1 MGYRAFPLLHVPYR
15 SFLKGKS
22 DGMVQ
27 SKKQKYTFLA
37 FCLIPTFIMFAI
49 FTLYPLFS
57 GLYYSFFD
65 WSGSSQNKDFIGID
79 NYIKLFNDAIIP
91 GTIIHD
97 YFLVATKVIGI
108 MVMALF
114 IAVALTQLKIKEA
127 PFYRIVFFFPNI
139 MSVVVIGIL
148 WTFIYNP
155 SLGLINSGLEFIGL
169 ESWARPWLGSET
181 WALPS
186 LVLPSIWA
194 GIGLFML
201 MLMGGIANVS
211 KSYYEAAEID
221 GANEWQQFW
230 KVTLPLIWPQ
240 IKISV
245 LYIVITTLNGSFIIV
260 QVMTGGGPNNS
271 THVMGSYLYQQAFVQ
286 FNFGYGATIGVM
298 ILIFSLLT
306 VLILQFFMRRDKVE
320 Y

>member
-1 MGYRAFPLLHVPYR
+1 
-15 SFLKGKS
+15 
-22 DGMVQ
+22 MVQ
-27 SKKQKYTFLA
+27 SKKQKYLFLA
-37 FCLIPTFIMFAI
+37 FCLIPTFILFAI

-65 WSGSSQNKDFIGID
+65 WSGSSQNKDFVGLA
-79 NYIKLFNDAIIP
+79 NYIKLVKDAIIP
-91 GTIIHD
+91 NTIIHD

-114 IAVALTQLKIKEA
+114 FAVALTQLKIKEA

-155 SLGLINSGLEFIGL
+155 NLGLVNSGLEFIGL
-169 ESWARPWLGSET
+169 ESLAKPWLGDEE

-186 LVLPSIWA
+186 LVLPSVWA

-201 MLMGGIANVS
+201 LLMGGISNVS
-211 KSYYEAAEID
+211 KSYYEAAELD
-221 GANEWQQFW
+221 GASEWQQFW

-240 IKISV
+240 VKISI

-260 QVMTGGGPNNS
+260 QVMTGGGPNNA

-286 FNFGYGATIGVM
+286 YNFGYGATIGVM
-298 ILIFSLLT
+298 ILIISLLT
-306 VLILQFFMRRDKVE
+306 VLILQFIMRRDKVE

>member
-1 MGYRAFPLLHVPYR
+1 
-15 SFLKGKS
+15 
-22 DGMVQ
+22 MVQ
-27 SKKQKYTFLA
+27 SKKQKYLFLA
-37 FCLIPTFIMFAI
+37 FCLVPTFILFSI

-57 GLYYSFFD
+57 GLYFSFFD
-65 WSGSSQNKDFIGID
+65 WSGSSANKNFIGFD
-79 NYIKLFNDAIIP
+79 NYIKLFKDEIFP
-91 GTIIHD
+91 QTIIHD
-97 YFLVATKVIGI
+97 YFLVVTKVIGI
-108 MVMALF
+108 MVLAIF
-114 IAVALTQLKIKEA
+114 FAVALTQLKIKEA
-127 PFYRIVFFFPNI
+127 PFYRVIFFFPNI

-169 ESWARPWLGSET
+169 GEWARPWLGDEK

-201 MLMGGIANVS
+201 MLIGGISNVS

-230 KVTLPLIWPQ
+230 KVTLPLVWPQ

-260 QVMTGGGPNNS
+260 QIMTGGGPNNS

-298 ILIFSLLT
+298 ILIISLIT
-306 VLILQFFMRRDKVE
+306 VLILQFFMKREKVQ

>member
-1 MGYRAFPLLHVPYR
+1 MQLFIE
-15 SFLKGKS
+15 KG

-37 FCLIPTFIMFAI
+37 FCLVPTFIMFSI

-65 WSGSSQNKDFIGID
+65 WSGSSQVKTFIGFD
-79 NYIKLFNDAIIP
+79 NYIKLINDSIIP

-97 YFLVATKVIGI
+97 YFLVVTKVIGI
-108 MVMALF
+108 MVLAMF
-114 IAVALTQLKIKEA
+114 FAVALTQLKIKEA
-127 PFYRIVFFFPNI
+127 PFYRVVFFFPNI

-155 SLGLINSGLEFIGL
+155 SLGLVNSGLAFLGL
-169 ESWARPWLGSET
+169 ENWARPWLGDET

-221 GANEWQQFW
+221 GASEWQQFW
-230 KVTLPLIWPQ
+230 KVTLPLVWPQ

-260 QVMTGGGPNNS
+260 QIMTKGGPNNA
-271 THVMGSYLYQQAFVQ
+271 THVMGSYLYEQAFIRY
-286 FNFGYGATIGVM
+286 NFGYGATIGVM
-298 ILIFSLLT
+298 ILILSLIT
-306 VLILQFFMRRDKVE
+306 VLVLQLFMRRDKVE

>member
-1 MGYRAFPLLHVPYR
+1 
-15 SFLKGKS
+15 
-22 DGMVQ
+22 MVQ
-27 SKKQKYTFLA
+27 SRRQKYTFLA
-37 FCLIPTFIMFAI
+37 FCLIPTFILFAI

-65 WSGSSQNKDFIGID
+65 WSGSSQHKEFIGLG
-79 NYIKLFNDAIIP
+79 NYVKLIKDSVIP
-91 GTIIHD
+91 KTIIHD
-97 YFLVATKVIGI
+97 YFLVVTKIIGI
-108 MVMALF
+108 MVLAMF
-114 IAVALTQLKIKEA
+114 FAVALTQLKIKEA

-148 WTFIYNP
+148 WMFIYNP
-155 SLGLINSGLEFIGL
+155 SLGLINSGLKFLGL
-169 ESWARPWLGSET
+169 DNLARPWLGSET

-186 LVLPSIWA
+186 LILPAVWA

-211 KSYYEAAEID
+211 KSYYEAARID

-230 KVTLPLIWPQ
+230 KVTLPLVWPQ

-245 LYIVITTLNGSFIIV
+245 LYIIITTLNGSFILV

-271 THVMGSYLYQQAFVQ
+271 THVMGSYLYQQAFVH

-298 ILIFSLLT
+298 ILILSLIT
-306 VLILQFFMRRDKVE
+306 VLIFQFFMRRERVE

>member
-1 MGYRAFPLLHVPYR
+1 
-15 SFLKGKS
+15 
-22 DGMVQ
+22 MVQ

-37 FCLIPTFIMFAI
+37 FCLIPTFIMFSI

-57 GLYYSFFD
+57 GLYFSFFE
-65 WSGSSQNKDFIGID
+65 WSGATQEKTFIGFD
-79 NYIKLFNDAIIP
+79 NYIKLFNDSIIP
-91 GTIIHD
+91 RTIYHD
-97 YFLVATKVIGI
+97 YFLVATKVVGI
-108 MVMALF
+108 MVLALF
-114 IAVALTQLKIKEA
+114 FAVALTQLKIKEA

-148 WTFIYNP
+148 WAFIYNP
-155 SLGLINSGLEFIGL
+155 SMGLVNSGLEAIGL
-169 ESWARPWLGSET
+169 ESWTRAWLGNED
-181 WALPS
+181 WALAS
-186 LVLPSIWA
+186 LVLPSVWA

-230 KVTLPLIWPQ
+230 KVTLPLVWPQ
-240 IKISV
+240 IKISI

-271 THVMGSYLYQQAFVQ
+271 THVMGSYLYQQAFQ
-286 FNFGYGATIGVM
+286 QYDFGYGATIGVM
-298 ILIFSLLT
+298 ILIISLIT
-306 VLILQFFMRRDKVE
+306 VLILQFLMRRERVE

>member
-1 MGYRAFPLLHVPYR
+1 
-15 SFLKGKS
+15 
-22 DGMVQ
+22 MVQ
-27 SKKQKYTFLA
+27 SSRQKYTFLA
-37 FCLIPTFIMFAI
+37 FCLVPTFIMFAI

-57 GLYYSFFD
+57 GLYYSFFKF
-65 WSGSSQNKDFIGID
+65 SGSSQLKEFIGFS
-79 NYIKLFNDAIIP
+79 NYIRLFNDAIIP
-91 GTIIHD
+91 KTIIHD
-97 YFLVATKVIGI
+97 YFLVVTKVIGI
-108 MVMALF
+108 MILAMF
-114 IAVALTQLKIKEA
+114 FAVALTQLKIKEA
-127 PFYRIVFFFPNI
+127 PFYRVVFFFPNI

-148 WTFIYNP
+148 WQFIYNP
-155 SLGLINSGLEFIGL
+155 NLGLVNSGLEFLGL
-169 ESWARPWLGSET
+169 ESWAKPWLGDEK

-186 LVLPSIWA
+186 LVLPSVWA

-230 KVTLPLIWPQ
+230 KVTIPLVWPQ
-240 IKISV
+240 IKVSI

-260 QVMTGGGPNNS
+260 QIMTGGGPNNA

-286 FNFGYGATIGVM
+286 YNFGYGAAIGVM
-298 ILIFSLLT
+298 ILILSLIT
-306 VLILQFFMRRDKVE
+306 VLILQLFLKREEVE

>member
-1 MGYRAFPLLHVPYR
+1 
-15 SFLKGKS
+15 
-22 DGMVQ
+22 
-27 SKKQKYTFLA
+27 
-37 FCLIPTFIMFAI
+37 MFSI

-57 GLYYSFFD
+57 GLYYSFFE
-65 WSGSSQNKDFIGID
+65 WSGSSQDKTFIGFE
-79 NYIKLFNDAIIP
+79 NYIKLFNDSIIP
-91 GTIIHD
+91 RTIYHD
-97 YFLVATKVIGI
+97 YFLVGTKIVGI
-108 MVMALF
+108 MVLALF
-114 IAVALTQLKIKEA
+114 FAVALTQLKIKEA

-148 WTFIYNP
+148 WSFIYNP
-155 SLGLINSGLEFIGL
+155 SMGLVNSGLEAIGL
-169 ESWARPWLGSET
+169 ESWTRAWLGNED
-181 WALPS
+181 WALAS
-186 LVLPSIWA
+186 LVLPSVWA

-230 KVTLPLIWPQ
+230 KVTLPLVWPQ
-240 IKISV
+240 IKISI

-271 THVMGSYLYQQAFVQ
+271 THVMGSYLYQQAFTQ
-286 FNFGYGATIGVM
+286 YNFGYGATIGVM
-298 ILIFSLLT
+298 ILIISLIT
-306 VLILQFFMRRDKVE
+306 VLILQFLMRRERVE

>member
-1 MGYRAFPLLHVPYR
+1 
-15 SFLKGKS
+15 
-22 DGMVQ
+22 MVQ

-37 FCLIPTFIMFAI
+37 FCLIPTFIMFSI

-57 GLYYSFFD
+57 GLYYSFFE
-65 WSGSSQNKDFIGID
+65 WSGSSQDKTFIGFD
-79 NYIKLFNDAIIP
+79 NYIELFNDDIIP
-91 GTIIHD
+91 QTIYHD
-97 YFLVATKVIGI
+97 YFLVAAKVVGI
-108 MVMALF
+108 MVLALF
-114 IAVALTQLKIKEA
+114 FAVALTQLKIKEA

-148 WTFIYNP
+148 WAFIYNP
-155 SLGLINSGLEFIGL
+155 SMGLVNSGLEAIGL
-169 ESWARPWLGSET
+169 ESWTRAWLGDED

-186 LVLPSIWA
+186 LILPSVWA

-230 KVTLPLIWPQ
+230 KVTLPLVWPQ
-240 IKISV
+240 IKISI

-271 THVMGSYLYQQAFVQ
+271 THVMGSYLYQQAFQ
-286 FNFGYGATIGVM
+286 QYNFGYGATIGVM
-298 ILIFSLLT
+298 ILILSLFT
-306 VLILQFFMRRDKVE
+306 VMILQFLMRRERVE

>member
-1 MGYRAFPLLHVPYR
+1 
-15 SFLKGKS
+15 
-22 DGMVQ
+22 MVQ

-37 FCLIPTFIMFAI
+37 FCLVPTFIMFSI

-57 GLYYSFFD
+57 GLYYSFFE
-65 WSGSSQNKDFIGID
+65 WSGASQDKTFIGFD
-79 NYIKLFNDAIIP
+79 NYIKLFNDSIIP
-91 GTIIHD
+91 RTIYHD
-97 YFLVATKVIGI
+97 YFLVATKVVGI
-108 MVMALF
+108 MVLALF
-114 IAVALTQLKIKEA
+114 FAVALTQLKIKEA

-148 WTFIYNP
+148 WAFIYNP
-155 SLGLINSGLEFIGL
+155 SMGLVNSGLEAIGL
-169 ESWARPWLGSET
+169 ESWTRAWLGNED
-181 WALPS
+181 WALAS
-186 LVLPSIWA
+186 LVLPSVWA

-230 KVTLPLIWPQ
+230 KVTLPLVWPQ
-240 IKISV
+240 IKISI

-260 QVMTGGGPNNS
+260 QIMTGGGPNNS
-271 THVMGSYLYQQAFVQ
+271 THVMGSYLYQQAFRQ
-286 FNFGYGATIGVM
+286 YDFGYGATIGVM
-298 ILIFSLLT
+298 ILIISLVT
-306 VLILQFFMRRDKVE
+306 VLILQFLMRRERVE

>member
-1 MGYRAFPLLHVPYR
+1 
-15 SFLKGKS
+15 
-22 DGMVQ
+22 MVQ
-27 SKKQKYTFLA
+27 SKKQRNFFILFCIVPTFLI
-37 FCLIPTFIMFAI
+37 FSI

-65 WSGSSQNKDFIGID
+65 WSGSSNVKTFIGID
-79 NYIKLFNDAIIP
+79 NYKKLFQDPIIP
-91 GTIIHD
+91 KTIIHD
-97 YFLVATKVIGI
+97 YFLVATKVVGI
-108 MVMALF
+108 MMMALF
-114 IAVALTQLKIKEA
+114 FAVALTQLKIKEA
-127 PFYRIVFFFPNI
+127 PFYRIIFFFPNI

-155 SLGLINSGLEFIGL
+155 SLGLVNSGLDFLGL
-169 ESWARPWLGSET
+169 EQFAKPWLGDEK

-186 LVLPSIWA
+186 LVLPAIWA

-211 KSYYEAAEID
+211 KSFYEAAEID
-221 GANEWQQFW
+221 GATEWQQFW
-230 KVTLPLIWPQ
+230 KVTVPLIWPQ

-245 LYIVITTLNGSFIIV
+245 LYIVITTLNGSFILV

-271 THVMGSYLYQQAFVQ
+271 THVMGSYLYQQAFVH

-298 ILIFSLLT
+298 ILVLSLLT
-306 VLILQFFMRRDKVE
+306 VFIFQLFMKRDKVE